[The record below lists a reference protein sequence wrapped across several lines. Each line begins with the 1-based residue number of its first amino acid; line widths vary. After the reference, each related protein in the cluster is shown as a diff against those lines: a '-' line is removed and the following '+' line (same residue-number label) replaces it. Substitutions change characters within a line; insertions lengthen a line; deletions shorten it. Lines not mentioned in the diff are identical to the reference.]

1 MKILIVRPYPSFICI
16 DKYNVQEIGLAKA
29 LIKKGHQCDIVF
41 FTDIESYEEDY
52 VINELE
58 KIHIFWKKGKKILCQ
73 GIYDF
78 KELIELTNNYDAVQ
92 TNEYNQIASYI
103 ICKWTKARFLIYH
116 GPYKNKKDI
125 KGNIAQKIF
134 DLFFLSNMK
143 KMNIKILTKSIL
155 AEEFLRKK
163 GFKNIKTVGVG
174 LDIQRLEKNLIQKK
188 EIKTLLYIGE
198 ISKRRNTL
206 FLLRVLREI
215 KKTEENIQLIIIG
228 KGKASYEKK
237 CRKFINK
244 NKLEKNICY
253 IREVTQKDI
262 AQYYLMSDI
271 FVFPSNYE
279 IFGMVLLEAMYFE
292 LPIISSEN
300 GGANTLISNKKNG
313 IIINKFDVKEWSK
326 EIIYQLKTNEIKDS
340 YYINNTFDKIQ
351 NNFTWDY
358 IAKKFIDSY
367 LEF

>member
-1 MKILIVRPYPSFICI
+1 MKILIVRPYPSVIYI
-16 DKYNVQEIGLAKA
+16 DKYNVQEIGLARA

-41 FTDIESYEEDY
+41 FTNNESYEEDY
-52 VINELE
+52 VINERE
-58 KIHIFWKKGKKILCQ
+58 KIHIFWRKGKKILCQ

-78 KELIELTNNYDAVQ
+78 NELIKLTNSYDAVQ
-92 TNEYNQIASYI
+92 TNEYNQIVSYI
-103 ICKWTKARFLIYH
+103 ICKRTKARFLIYH

-143 KMNIKILTKSIL
+143 KMNIKILAKSIL

-163 GFKNIKTVGVG
+163 GFINVQTVGVG
-174 LDIQRLEKNLIQKK
+174 LDTERLEKISIKK
-188 EIKTLLYIGE
+188 KKTNTLLYIGE
-198 ISKRRNTL
+198 ISRRRNTL
-206 FLLRVLREI
+206 FLLKVLKEI
-215 KKTEENIQLIIIG
+215 KKKEIHVRLIIIG
-228 KGKASYEKK
+228 KGSDSYEKK
-237 CRKFINK
+237 CKKFINK

-253 IREVTQKDI
+253 VREVTQKDI

-300 GGANTLISNKKNG
+300 GGANTLISNKNNG
-313 IIINKFDVKEWSK
+313 IIMNKFDVKEWTE
-326 EIIYQLKTNEIKDS
+326 EIIYQLRTKEIK
-340 YYINNTFDKIQ
+340 NTSDKIQ

-358 IAKKFIDSY
+358 IAQKFIDSY